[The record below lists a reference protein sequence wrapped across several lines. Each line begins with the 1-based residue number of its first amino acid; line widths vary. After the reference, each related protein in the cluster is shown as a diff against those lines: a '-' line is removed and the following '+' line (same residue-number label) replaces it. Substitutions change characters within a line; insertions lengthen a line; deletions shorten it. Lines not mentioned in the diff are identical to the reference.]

1 MEVQLFYFDGCPSY
15 EQALANV
22 NDALRAEG
30 LPETVEMVPVISDED
45 AQAKSFLGSP
55 TIRVDGADL
64 EGADADA
71 GRYGCGCRVYEG
83 DGGNVGWPSVARVR
97 QSLQRAR
104 RASG

>member
-1 MEVQLFYFDGCPSY
+1 MEVQLFYIDGCPSY

-22 NDALRAEG
+22 KDALRAEG
-30 LPETVEMVPVISDED
+30 LPETVEIVLVISDED

-64 EGADADA
+64 EGIDADA
-71 GRYGCGCRVYEG
+71 RGYGCGCRVYES
-83 DGGNVGWPSVARVR
+83 DGENVGWPSVAQVR